1 MAATIAL
8 IWHTLIYSFGNYLS
22 LDFVTW
28 SYRVQT
34 TIGVIIILSVQSL
47 YTRRVWKLSGEQN
60 RLWPWILIIILVG
73 GYASGISLIYE
84 SFDLV
89 LFSQIQ
95 RVRWSIY
102 FSFGMATFND
112 VMIAV
117 AICHFIC
124 PETTMFEETK
134 SMAWTIIRY
143 VIISGALT
151 SMCSIAGLITL
162 FVLPKSFYFVGIS
175 FVVTKPILT
184 QSSRLNARKSIRNR
198 GANAA
203 HMIDLEASKLEFRS
217 WAPSEETEPDVGS
230 ARERTDS
237 EKEEIKGIIIIGR
250 QHDEAVSHA
259 CDP

>member
-151 SMCSIAGLITL
+151 
-162 FVLPKSFYFVGIS
+162 
-175 FVVTKPILT
+175 
-184 QSSRLNARKSIRNR
+184 RLNARKSIRNR
-198 GANAA
+198 GANSAA
-203 HMIDLEASKLEFRS
+203 GHPVKKQSPTL
-217 WAPSEETEPDVGS
+217 V
-230 ARERTDS
+230 AREKELTS

-250 QHDEAVSHA
+250 QNDEAVSHA